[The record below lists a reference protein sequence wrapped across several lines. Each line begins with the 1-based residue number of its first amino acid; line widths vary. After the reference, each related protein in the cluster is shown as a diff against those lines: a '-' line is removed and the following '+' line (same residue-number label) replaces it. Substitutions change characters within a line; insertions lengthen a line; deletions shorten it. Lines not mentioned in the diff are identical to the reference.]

1 MERMSSAVRLD
12 LRPGEWVL
20 WKARPFRFVSLQGS
34 TASIRDSGN
43 AELHEVAVADLR
55 GMPSLP
61 PEDLDRRVDRL
72 RTTSE
77 ESWSLAQQR
86 ESIIREL
93 LNREGSM
100 AERLA
105 TTPKAQRPPQ
115 RTSFLSLRAS
125 GNPNSTRSRTSLS
138 MDIHIALR
146 TAVSILPP
154 ILQSARGSNGSR
166 ANPGRVSLEVAW

>member
-1 MERMSSAVRLD
+1 MVEQLSSAVRLD

-20 WKARPFRFVSLQGS
+20 WKTRPFRFVSLQGS
-34 TASIRDSGN
+34 TASIRDSVN

-61 PEDLDRRVDRL
+61 PEDLDHRVDRL
-72 RTTSE
+72 RTTSDQ
-77 ESWSLAQQR
+77 SWSLAQHR

-105 TTPKAQRPPQ
+105 AAAIVLGVSPRTVRPGSD
-115 RTSFLSLRAS
+115 RGGDNGAS
-125 GNPNSTRSRTSLS
+125 
-138 MDIHIALR
+138 
-146 TAVSILPP
+146 
-154 ILQSARGSNGSR
+154 
-166 ANPGRVSLEVAW
+166 

>member
-1 MERMSSAVRLD
+1 MERVSSAVRLD

-34 TASIRDSGN
+34 TASIRDSVN

-61 PEDLDRRVDRL
+61 PEDLDQRVDRL
-72 RTTSE
+72 RTTSDQ
-77 ESWSLAQQR
+77 SWCLAQQR

-105 TTPKAQRPPQ
+105 TTPKAAAANLLFEP
-115 RTSFLSLRAS
+115 
-125 GNPNSTRSRTSLS
+125 SRIRQSKL
-138 MDIHIALR
+138 DPIADIALYGY
-146 TAVSILPP
+146 THCATDGGIDLAAYPAVGAWLK
-154 ILQSARGSNGSR
+154 
-166 ANPGRVSLEVAW
+166 RVASEPRPCVA